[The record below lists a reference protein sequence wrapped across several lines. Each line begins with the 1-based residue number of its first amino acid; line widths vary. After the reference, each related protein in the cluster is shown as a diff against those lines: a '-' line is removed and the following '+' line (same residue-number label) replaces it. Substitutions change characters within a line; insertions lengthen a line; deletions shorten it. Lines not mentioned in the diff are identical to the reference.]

1 VELSLTPEEVQLV
14 QAVRSLLRRQSSPD
28 RIRASEKTGFD
39 RSLWTDLQQLGI
51 PSMAVGDRH
60 TEAAGLFQLALVAEQ
75 CGAAL
80 ASAPVLE
87 GIVAARL
94 LARCRPDAGEL
105 LASVCEG
112 DKVATVSL
120 GRAATGAP
128 ILVPAGSIAH
138 LVLAL
143 DGDEL
148 VAVASDPSGVRIE
161 NLGCLPLSFW
171 EPEPGART
179 VVATG
184 STARSAFAAALTDW
198 KVLSAAQ
205 LTGLSAAALAL
216 GVDYVKSREVFGA
229 PIGTFQTVAH
239 RLADDATAVD
249 GARLLAYKAG
259 WAVDHGRGD
268 EEILASMAWLFAS
281 ETALDV
287 TRDSL
292 HYHGG
297 YGFTTEYDIQ
307 LYFRRAKAYSLL
319 WGDPRSEY
327 GRLGDLLFVPGGEYV
342 PGGQVS

>member
-1 VELSLTPEEVQLV
+1 
-14 QAVRSLLRRQSSPD
+14 
-28 RIRASEKTGFD
+28 
-39 RSLWTDLQQLGI
+39 
-51 PSMAVGDRH
+51 MAVADGP
-60 TEAAGLFQLALVAEQ
+60 TPAAGLFQLALVAEQ

-87 GIVAARL
+87 GMVAARL
-94 LARCRPDAGEL
+94 LARCRPAAGEL

-112 DKVATVSL
+112 DVIATVSL
-120 GRAATGAP
+120 APAKPGAP
-128 ILVPAGSIAH
+128 VLVPAGAIAH

-143 DGDEL
+143 EGDEL
-148 VAVASDPSGVRIE
+148 VASASEPSGVRIE
-161 NLGCLPLSFW
+161 NLGCLPLGFW
-171 EPEPGART
+171 EPGAGTRT

-184 STARSAFAAALTDW
+184 STARSAYTAALADW
-198 KVLSAAQ
+198 KLLSAAQ
-205 LTGLSAAALAL
+205 LTGLSAAALEL

-229 PIGTFQTVAH
+229 PIATFQTIAH

-259 WAVDHGRGD
+259 WAVDEAREDGGV
-268 EEILASMAWLFAS
+268 LASMAWLFAS

-297 YGFTTEYDIQ
+297 YGFTAEYDIQ

-327 GRLGDLLFVPGGEYV
+327 RRLADLLFVPGGDLV
-342 PGGQVS
+342 NGGGVT